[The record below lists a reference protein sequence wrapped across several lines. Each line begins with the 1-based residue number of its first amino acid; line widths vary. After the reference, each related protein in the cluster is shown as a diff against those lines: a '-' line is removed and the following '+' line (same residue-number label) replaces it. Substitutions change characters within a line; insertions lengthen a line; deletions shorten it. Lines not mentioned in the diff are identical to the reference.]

1 MGTSRASVFYSF
13 LTFFTVLFRN
23 ASVETPVDCNSTIL
37 ESTSSEVSTAS
48 VNTTGEGNWTEVI
61 DPETWLELVQN
72 VIPAAEGD
80 LVQKLDR
87 NAVGSAWT
95 GKQPGFV
102 SVPYRISDN
111 LAHREKDIMAAFE
124 EISENTCVSFHAHT
138 SEADYLLFTKG
149 YGCASYLGRTGGE
162 QPIYIGDRCK
172 TGNIVHEIMHALG
185 FHHEHMRKDRDDHVT
200 VVYSN
205 IIPHRVRNFAK
216 IRGDTQGLPY
226 DTESIMHY
234 GQRFFSVNGK
244 ATIISKDTKAI
255 GQRIQLSVLD
265 ILRVQL
271 LYKCG
276 NTSQTTTA
284 PVNAQTTTASVN
296 AQTTTA
302 SLKTQ

>member
-1 MGTSRASVFYSF
+1 
-13 LTFFTVLFRN
+13 
-23 ASVETPVDCNSTIL
+23 
-37 ESTSSEVSTAS
+37 
-48 VNTTGEGNWTEVI
+48 
-61 DPETWLELVQN
+61 
-72 VIPAAEGD
+72 
-80 LVQKLDR
+80 
-87 NAVGSAWT
+87 
-95 GKQPGFV
+95 
-102 SVPYRISDN
+102 
-111 LAHREKDIMAAFE
+111 MAAFE

-185 FHHEHMRKDRDDHVT
+185 FHHEHMRKDRDDYVT

-205 IIPHRVRNFAK
+205 IIPHRMRNFAK

-244 ATIISKDTKAI
+244 DTIISKDTKAI

-302 SLKTQ
+302 SLNAQTTTASLKTQTTTASLKAQTTTANAQTTTAPLKAQTTTAPVNAQTTTASLKAQTTTASVNAQITTVPGMPRLQLFR